1 MCRDPH
7 CPQRPHPRPRPLGH
21 SPSTHGWCQ
30 AVLSF
35 QHPGYLQG
43 PWQPRRGAL
52 AIPGTVVP
60 SWPMASLN
68 VPGRFPPQGLCTD
81 CPSFLDSSLRCLHR
95 RHCLTSFSFF
105 AQVSPSHQHLSWPSC
120 PQAPSSTALPTVC
133 CVFASFRLPPTYC
146 QTVSPLKAEF
156 FCFVHCLCS

>member
-52 AIPGTVVP
+52 AIPGAVVP

-105 AQVSPSHQHLSWPSC
+105 AQVSLPINTFPGRLALRLLPPQHFPPSAVFLPHFVCL
-120 PQAPSSTALPTVC
+120 LPT
-133 CVFASFRLPPTYC
+133 AKL
-146 QTVSPLKAEF
+146 
-156 FCFVHCLCS
+156 